1 LGNPDLVQL
10 SDSVYYL
17 PGGVNTVIVASGGEA
32 IIIDTGQDK
41 GYGSALK
48 KALGQL
54 DVTLKAIIN
63 THAHA
68 DHYGGNDYLLRQFDV
83 PVYAPSFEASIIES
97 PYLEPVYL
105 FHGAKPP
112 KELMSKWLLA
122 KPSRVDVALTPGA
135 LKLLDVPVTV
145 VDTSGHAHT
154 HMSLIV
160 GDVLIAA
167 DALFGASVLEKY
179 PLPFGQDIAQQLKSA
194 ESLGHLDCQQVLPGH
209 GEPTADVAG
218 LIALNCQTFNQAAE
232 MIAANCHNRT
242 TEQTLQAT
250 CTALELEIADLPR
263 YYLNLCVVAA
273 YLSYLR
279 ELGRVDLKLQSN
291 SAIWQQ
297 RT

>member
-1 LGNPDLVQL
+1 MGNPDLVQL
-10 SDSVYYL
+10 SDAVYYL

-41 GYGSALK
+41 SYGSALK
-48 KALGQL
+48 KALTQL
-54 DVTLKAIIN
+54 GVSLKTIIN

-68 DHYGGNDYLLRQFDV
+68 DHYGGNDYLLRQFEV
-83 PVYAPSFEASIIES
+83 PVYAPGFEASIMQS
-97 PYLEPVYL
+97 PYLEPIYL

-122 KPSRVDVALTPGA
+122 KPSRVDMELTPGE
-135 LKLLDVPVTV
+135 LKLLDVPITV
-145 VDTSGHAHT
+145 IDTSGHAHT
-154 HMSLIV
+154 HMSLVV

-194 ESLGHLDCQQVLPGH
+194 ESLGQLSCQQVLPGH
-209 GEPTADVAG
+209 GEPTADIAG
-218 LIALNCQTFNQAAE
+218 LIQLNCQTFNQAAE
-232 MIAANCHNRT
+232 VIAANCHNRT

-250 CTALELEIADLPR
+250 CTALEIEITDLPR

-279 ELGRVDLKLQSN
+279 ELGRVDLQLQSN
-291 SAIWQQ
+291 SVTWQQ
-297 RT
+297 LT